1 MRSFLL
7 PVLALL
13 LASAPAAR
21 ALISQSLDGPW
32 QIVAD
37 ASDQGHAAN
46 WSSPA
51 QYPQAKSQPTV
62 VPGNI
67 FDTITVSQWPDRK
80 NQIAWYRLDF
90 TPTITVPPG
99 DHVYLRFAGVNRK
112 GEVWLNGAS
121 IGTHDGG
128 ESPFEI
134 DVTSAVAWGKANTL
148 IVRVWSDWFG
158 GINNHVTLVAQ
169 PAVRIVDIFAQPDM
183 QKSDIDVD
191 INVENN
197 TGADQQITLA
207 ADCAEWKPGRP
218 VSQKALAVTAPPGA
232 STFRITLPV
241 LRAHLWDLDHPFLY
255 DVNADLGWKSP
266 AGPRSDGYTCHV
278 GFRDFR
284 NVDGFFY
291 LNGKR
296 IFLRSLHGGGHFDPI
311 SVWATPSS
319 MSSYLGRQFGHLK
332 AAGFNMMRFLQS
344 TPLTE
349 QLDQADEMGFL
360 IYAENEDSWHV
371 SDPNRFGGTISAMV
385 RRDRNHP
392 SLVMWGLLNETEA
405 GPVYDKAKASLPLVR
420 NFDTTRYVE
429 LSSGRFDHDA
439 KTGSGSNPGSS
450 TWDVYL
456 GGEDPAQPADTGTM
470 PEDLGS
476 FRTMMGDCHPYPF
489 YPLSWGTLM
498 AFAHLSENAKPVF
511 VSETGMGSSYDGVN
525 ELTKLDQ
532 VGAPKDAYA
541 YTWAR
546 PMAAGLEKTWKTY
559 DLAGTY
565 ATPTAMMADSSISS
579 AIQRAEIF
587 SALRGNPKMA
597 GYSLTSIYD
606 AGGAGEG
613 VMDTF
618 GAFKPGHLKCL
629 QEGWA
634 ALRWCLLTNPTHFY
648 ADQPLH
654 IFASLAT
661 EDRLSPGDY
670 PVTLSVRS
678 SDNQVLWTRQC
689 TIPIPTGGP
698 MAYSV
703 LDEDVTVPNLADGT
717 YRLTAALNGSPNAAA
732 PAVTFYATTR
742 ASVPKLSGPL
752 ILAGAP
758 GAVRDFLTAQ
768 GATVQDYDPNHAA
781 GKDVILIGDGF
792 KGDAAGWRALYTRAA
807 QGAHLVF
814 LANSVFAAPGDN
826 LHWLALP
833 NRGTLATNPEWLYH
847 RDYVAKP
854 NALWTGLPT
863 KLMFPE
869 FFGTMM
875 AHVQFINDIA
885 PPPDVAALG
894 IDSTAN
900 LDGHFEYHD
909 GLAIGTYPFHA
920 GHLTLCAFNL
930 AGNIGQPAPD
940 RLLVNMILRAQADA
954 AAPVAVPP
962 DLDAELDKLNIR

>member
-1 MRSFLL
+1 MRSLL
-7 PVLALL
+7 VLIAAVL
-13 LASAPAAR
+13 LASSGAAH
-21 ALISQSLDGPW
+21 ALVSQSLDGSW

-37 ASDQGHAAN
+37 PSDQGHAAH
-46 WSSPA
+46 WGAPA
-51 QYPQAKSQPTV
+51 QFPQAKSQPTQ

-67 FDTITVSQWPDRK
+67 FDTITVSQWPNPK
-80 NQIAWYRLDF
+80 NQLAWYRLDF
-90 TPTITVPPG
+90 TPTIAVPPG
-99 DHVYLRFAGVNRK
+99 NHVYLRFAGVNRK
-112 GEVWLNGAS
+112 SEIWLNGAS
-121 IGTHDGG
+121 IGSHDGG

-134 DVTSAVAWGKANTL
+134 DVTSAIAWGKTNTL

-158 GINNHVTLVAQ
+158 GLDHHVTLVAQ
-169 PAVRIVDIFAQPDM
+169 PAVRIIDIFAQPDM
-183 QKSDIDVD
+183 QKSDLDVD

-197 TGADQQITLA
+197 TGVAQPIELS
-207 ADCAEWKPGRP
+207 ADCAEWKPARP
-218 VSQKALAVTAPPGA
+218 VSMHQFVVTAPPGA
-232 STFRITLPV
+232 STSRITLPV
-241 LRAHLWDLDHPFLY
+241 PRAHIWDLDHPFLY
-255 DVNADLGWKSP
+255 TVNADLIWKST
-266 AGPRSDGYTCHV
+266 AGPRNDHNSCRV

-311 SVWATPSS
+311 SVWATPNS
-319 MSSYLGRQFGHLK
+319 MSSYLGRQFPNLK
-332 AAGFNMMRFLQS
+332 KAGFNMMRFLQS

-360 IYAENEDSWHV
+360 IYAENETSWHV
-371 SDPNRFGGTISAMV
+371 SDPNLFGGTISAMV

-405 GPVYDKAKASLPLVR
+405 GPVYEKAKNSLPLVR
-420 NFDTTRYVE
+420 NFGTTRYVE
-429 LSSGRFDHDA
+429 LNSGRFDHDA
-439 KTGSGSNPGSS
+439 KTGSSSNPGSS

-456 GGEDPAQPADTGTM
+456 GGEDPTQPTETGTM

-489 YPLSWGTLM
+489 FPLSWGTLM
-498 AFAHLSENAKPVF
+498 AFAHLSQNAKPVF
-511 VSETGMGSSYDGVN
+511 VSETGMGSSYNGVN
-525 ELTKLDQ
+525 EVTKLDHA
-532 VGAPKDAYA
+532 GAPKDAFA

-546 PMAAGLEKTWKTY
+546 PMAAGVEQTWKTY

-565 ATPTAMMADSSISS
+565 ATPNDMMADSSISS

-618 GAFKPGHLKCL
+618 GAFKAGHLKCL

-634 ALRWCLLTNPTHFY
+634 PLRWCLLTNPTHIY
-648 ADQPLH
+648 TDQPLH

-670 PVTLSVRS
+670 SVTLSIRRNGKVI
-678 SDNQVLWTRQC
+678 WTRQG
-689 TIPIPTGGP
+689 TINIPTGGP

-703 LDEDVTVPNLADGT
+703 LDDDVTVPDLADGT
-717 YRLTAALNGSPNAAA
+717 YELTAALNGLPNAAA
-732 PAVTFYATTR
+732 PTVTFYATTR

-752 ILAGAP
+752 ILAGVP
-758 GAVRDFLTAQ
+758 GSVRDFLTTQ
-768 GATVQDYDPNHAA
+768 GASVQDYDPNQAA

-792 KGDAAGWRALYTRAA
+792 KTDAAGWRALYARAA
-807 QGAHLVF
+807 RGAHLVF

-833 NRGTLATNPEWLYH
+833 NRGVLATNPEWLYH

-854 NALWTGLPT
+854 NALWAGLQT

-875 AHVQFINDIA
+875 ARVQFINDIA

-909 GLAIGTYPFHA
+909 GLALGTYPFHA

-930 AGNIGQPAPD
+930 AASIGQPAPD
-940 RLLVNMILRAQADA
+940 RLLVNMVLQAQGDA
-954 AAPVAVPP
+954 AEPVDAPA
-962 DLDAELDKLNIR
+962 DLDAQMDKLNIR